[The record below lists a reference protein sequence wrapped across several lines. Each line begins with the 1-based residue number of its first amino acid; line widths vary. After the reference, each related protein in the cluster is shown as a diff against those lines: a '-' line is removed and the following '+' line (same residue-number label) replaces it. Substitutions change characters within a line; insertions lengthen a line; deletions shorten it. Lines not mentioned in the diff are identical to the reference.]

1 MKLLRFAAKDVHGHL
16 NFDILFNQDVNFIA
30 GLNGAGKTTALNM
43 MVSMLK
49 PSVEELAELSFSEAT
64 LTLTVSENLSFDI
77 TAKQS
82 GDTLELSV
90 STLPNEVIIAVLQ
103 EFRGSRER
111 ASAKKFRNHKVFTFI
126 KSLPPPMFLSLD
138 RRFIRAASPS
148 DFASIS
154 HIWGEEKQK
163 SLDVDSGMNEAL
175 ELISRKSSKV
185 KDSQALEDKKLR
197 DRIILDSF
205 HIAHE
210 HSGNSLP
217 KSTTPRDLK
226 LKQKT
231 IKAALLALEFKSDE
245 FEQMYDSF
253 FDNLISLSKSV
264 YEVFDKPKID
274 AAKLSSTS
282 KRKSNNSI
290 PAPVKGEPLS
300 LESTK
305 ILGKWFSNS
314 HQMDRIDRLLK
325 MIEEYEQAKTV
336 ISSDLAKLEHLINL
350 FLKETSK
357 HIEITSRGEVSISIS
372 GSERPLTILSSGER
386 QILIMLTHLC
396 LNDLLPQSGIFIV
409 DEPELSL
416 HISWQDMFLEA
427 VQAAGPDLQIILAT
441 HSPAIIGGRNS
452 FYVPLNGG
460 I

>member
-1 MKLLRFAAKDVHGHL
+1 MLLRFQAKNVHDHL
-16 NFDILFNQDVNFIA
+16 DFNISFNQDVNFIA

-49 PSVEELAELSFSEAT
+49 AWMEELAELSFSEAT
-64 LTLTVSENLSFDI
+64 LTLTVSEKLSFDI
-77 TAKQS
+77 VAKQA
-82 GDTLELSV
+82 GDVLELSV
-90 STLPNEVIIAVLQ
+90 STLPNETLITSLQ
-103 EFRGSRER
+103 EFRGSQER
-111 ASAKKFRNHKVFTFI
+111 VSAQKFRSNKVFGFI
-126 KSLPPPMFLSLD
+126 SSLSPPMFLSLD
-138 RRFIRAASPS
+138 RRFIKAASPI
-148 DFASIS
+148 DLVTLS
-154 HIWGEEKQK
+154 HFWVQEKQK
-163 SLDVDSGMNEAL
+163 KPNLDSGMEEAL
-175 ELISRKSSKV
+175 QLIAKKSSKV
-185 KDSQALEDKKLR
+185 KDSQVLEDKKLR

-205 HIAHE
+205 HIASE
-210 HSGNSLP
+210 SSGASLP
-217 KSTTPRDLK
+217 KSNTPRDLK

-231 IKAALLALEFKSDE
+231 IKAALLALEFKSDD

-264 YEVFDKPKID
+264 YEVFDKPNSD
-274 AAKLSSTS
+274 AAKSSATS
-282 KRKSNNSI
+282 RKKGVSAI
-290 PAPVKGEPLS
+290 PTAAKLDVLS
-300 LESTK
+300 LESSK

-314 HQMDRIDRLLK
+314 HQMARIDRLLK
-325 MIEEYEQAKTV
+325 MIEEYEQAKTT
-336 ISSDLAKLEHLINL
+336 ISNDLAKLEHLINL
-350 FLKETSK
+350 FLKQTSK
-357 HIEITSRGEVSISIS
+357 HIEITSGGEVSISIS
-372 GSERPLTILSSGER
+372 GTERPLTILSSGER